1 MATLY
6 VVATPIG
13 HMEDITLRALSTLKA
28 VDFVLCEDTRHSGRL
43 MSHFGIRVPL
53 IACHAHNEERVI
65 GDVIARLRS
74 GQEGALITDAGTPG
88 LSDPGGRVVAA
99 VRDCGY
105 PVLPIPGPSALA
117 ALLSV
122 AGVPGKT
129 IVFEGFLSPKKGRR
143 RTRLTELLARGETL
157 VFYESPHRIV
167 QLLQDLHD
175 IKSDATVL
183 VGREMT
189 KLHEEY
195 LYGQVG
201 EVIERLAGRAS
212 VKGECTVLVSPAKK
226 G

>member
-1 MATLY
+1 MATLS

-13 HMEDITLRALSTLKA
+13 NLEDITLRALSTLKA
-28 VDFVLCEDTRHSGRL
+28 AGFVLCEDTRHSGRL
-43 MSHFGIRVPL
+43 MSHFGIRSTL

-65 GDVIARLRS
+65 GDVLGRLRS
-74 GQEGALITDAGTPG
+74 GEDGALITDAGTPG

-99 VRDCGY
+99 VRDGGFA
-105 PVLPIPGPSALA
+105 VLPVPGPSALA

-129 IVFEGFLSPKKGRR
+129 VVFEGFLSPKKGRR
-143 RTRLTELLARGETL
+143 RKRLAELLSRREIL

-175 IKSDATVL
+175 IESDATVL

-195 LYGQVG
+195 LFGRVG
-201 EVIERLAGRAS
+201 EVVAQLAEKAV
-212 VKGECTVLVSPAKK
+212 VKGECTVLVSPVKK